1 MNSNGYR
8 SRIAGFTLLEVLVAF
23 AILALSLGVL
33 LQVFAT
39 GLRNTTVAENYSQAA
54 MYAESILAA
63 LGAGGPLEEGADGG
77 EINEIFSWRSQVSAY
92 SDDDLELDDLRAK
105 AYQVTVEVFWGE
117 PGRERSVSLDTLRL
131 EPEQRFNNRRALN

>member
-1 MNSNGYR
+1 MK
-8 SRIAGFTLLEVLVAF
+8 SRLAGFTLLEVLVAF

-63 LGAGGPLEEGADGG
+63 VGVGEPLQEGSDGG
-77 EINEIFSWRSQVSAY
+77 AIDEIFSWRSQVSAY
-92 SDDDLELDDLRAK
+92 GDEVLEFDDLRAN
-105 AYQVTVEVFWGE
+105 AYRVIVEVFWGE
-117 PGRERSVSLDTLRL
+117 SERKRSVSLETLRL
-131 EPEQRFNNRRALN
+131 EPEQRFTNRRALN

>member
-1 MNSNGYR
+1 MK
-8 SRIAGFTLLEVLVAF
+8 SRLAGFTLLEVLVAF

-63 LGAGGPLEEGADGG
+63 VGVGEPLQEGSDGG
-77 EINEIFSWRSQVSAY
+77 AIDEIFSWRSRVSVYNDEALEF
-92 SDDDLELDDLRAK
+92 DDLQAK
-105 AYQVTVEVFWGE
+105 AYQVIVEVFWGE
-117 PGRERSVSLDTLRL
+117 SEHERSVSLQTLRL
-131 EPEQRFNNRRALN
+131 EPEQRFTNRRALIN